1 MSSHSFRARAILT
14 CGVVLVGVM
23 ATSALPG
30 AQIDAVVDEHGHRI
44 FVNAADPP
52 PPPSRTSR
60 HSHLRYTATPTPEIQ
75 SMVDKSAENHQVD
88 PKLVHA
94 IIQVESGYNPRAVSR
109 KGAEGIMQLIP
120 STAQRFGVR
129 NTFNPQQNIEGGVTY
144 LRYLLDL
151 FNGNVPLSVA
161 AYNAGEN
168 AVLKKG
174 GIPAY
179 TETENY
185 VQRVTDIYNP
195 GSQDSTQI
203 RNLSEPPQAPIFRLV
218 DARGVVHYTNGD
230 GL

>member
-14 CGVVLVGVM
+14 CGFVLVWVM
-23 ATSALPG
+23 ATSVLSG
-30 AQIDAVVDEHGHRI
+30 AQIDSVIDEHGHRI
-44 FVNAADPP
+44 FMNSADPP
-52 PPPSRTSR
+52 PPPTKTSR
-60 HSHLRYTATPTPEIQ
+60 NSHVRYTATPTPEIT

-129 NTFNPQQNIEGGVTY
+129 NSFNPQQNIEGGVTY
-144 LRYLLDL
+144 LKYLLDL
-151 FNGNVPLSVA
+151 FNGNVPLTVA

-179 TETENY
+179 TETVNY

-195 GSQDSTQI
+195 GSQDTALI
-203 RNLSEPPQAPIFRLV
+203 KKFSEPPQAPIFRLV